1 MPCAS
6 TLLGIC
12 LNPPPADEG
21 SAIFGFA
28 EFVGALAL
36 LVLVFN
42 SSDFLY
48 KYRISIAPLPLYRIT
63 FIGTIVIGF
72 GALVT
77 DLWFADRWLAPA
89 LGFSRADIHADRKST
104 RLNSSH

>member
-12 LNPPPADEG
+12 LNPPPADAG

-77 DLWFADRWLAPA
+77 DLWFADRWLRSEEHTSELQSLMRISYAVFC
-89 LGFSRADIHADRKST
+89 LK
-104 RLNSSH
+104 